1 MMYCERKQRR
11 PVYICSGVVYLGVP
25 GLQSRNLCRN
35 PISSPSRMPVDN
47 KTSFKSILANV
58 EPLCSNLW
66 SSNGEFKS
74 GQAQVDA
81 ADMASIDIM
90 LSVARPALCI
100 YIQVP
105 CDHTHV
111 WA

>member
-47 KTSFKSILANV
+47 KTSFKSILAN
-58 EPLCSNLW
+58 
-66 SSNGEFKS
+66 
-74 GQAQVDA
+74 
-81 ADMASIDIM
+81 
-90 LSVARPALCI
+90 
-100 YIQVP
+100 
-105 CDHTHV
+105 
-111 WA
+111 